1 MPQFT
6 NLSDD
11 DLDKRIVNEA
21 GPLQLAMIA
30 ESKRRLSVKQS
41 GQQMSILSDVQSQIS
56 EVRKDIS
63 KVDQR
68 LERTHNVHRWIL
80 LVAILTGVFA
90 LVAAGDVI
98 LKWIRGQ

>member
-1 MPQFT
+1 MPQFP

-41 GQQMSILSDVQSQIS
+41 GQQSEHLSKVQSQIS
-56 EVRKDIS
+56 EVRNDIS
-63 KVDQR
+63 SVSER
-68 LERTHNVHRWIL
+68 LEKTHKVHRWIL
-80 LVAILTGVFA
+80 LVAILTGGFA
-90 LVAAGDVI
+90 LIAAWDVI
-98 LKWIRGQ
+98 LKWIRGN